1 MKQSMMNTA
10 AGVLAAVLLGSA
22 GLAYANP
29 YPVGSQQWHNFN
41 GIMQSEADRIQRER
55 NAVRQQPTYSGPT
68 AAEIRAWEQR
78 EAEVQAEIARFRA
91 TPYWMVIGRDWE
103 KSGFIWSGGYESK
116 QRAVEETLKQCRS
129 SNCGVVA
136 AFSNACGVIVYA
148 VHHPKTINDIFVGV
162 DADDRKAAEEAM
174 RACEAVHGK
183 REDRCFYSGIR
194 TRNGTAFCSGYD
206 YGIYNQK

>member
-1 MKQSMMNTA
+1 MKKTTVMNTA
-10 AGVLAAVLLGSA
+10 AGALAALLLGGTALAHGVNEGYINEEVLRGNRGAQQQPINRGPSA
-22 GLAYANP
+22 AEVDAWNRRERQ
-29 YPVGSQQWHNFN
+29 V
-41 GIMQSEADRIQRER
+41 QSE
-55 NAVRQQPTYSGPT
+55 
-68 AAEIRAWEQR
+68 
-78 EAEVQAEIARFRA
+78 IAQLRR
-91 TPYWMVIGRDWE
+91 TPYWMVIWRDWE

-136 AFSNACGVIVYA
+136 TFSNACGIIVYA

>member
-1 MKQSMMNTA
+1 MKKTTVMNTA
-10 AGVLAAVLLGSA
+10 AGALAALLLGGTALAHGVNEGYINEEVLRGNRGAQQQPINRGPSA
-22 GLAYANP
+22 AEVDAWNRRERQ
-29 YPVGSQQWHNFN
+29 V
-41 GIMQSEADRIQRER
+41 QSE
-55 NAVRQQPTYSGPT
+55 
-68 AAEIRAWEQR
+68 
-78 EAEVQAEIARFRA
+78 IAQLRR

-136 AFSNACGVIVYA
+136 TFSNACGVIVYA

>member
-1 MKQSMMNTA
+1 MNKTTVMNTA
-10 AGVLAAVLLGSA
+10 AGALAALLLGGTALAHGVNEGYINEEVLRGNRGAQQQPINRGPSA
-22 GLAYANP
+22 AEVDAWNRRERQ
-29 YPVGSQQWHNFN
+29 V
-41 GIMQSEADRIQRER
+41 QSE
-55 NAVRQQPTYSGPT
+55 
-68 AAEIRAWEQR
+68 
-78 EAEVQAEIARFRA
+78 IAQLRR

>member
-1 MKQSMMNTA
+1 MKQTTVMNTA
-10 AGVLAAVLLGSA
+10 AGALAALLLGSM
-22 GLAYANP
+22 GLAWAQNLDP
-29 YPVGSQQWHNFN
+29 HTRA
-41 GIMQSEADRIQRER
+41 GIQTDADNAARGRRRTINRGPSDAEVDAWNRRE
-55 NAVRQQPTYSGPT
+55 T
-68 AAEIRAWEQR
+68 
-78 EAEVQAEIARFRA
+78 EVQARIARFRA

>member
-1 MKQSMMNTA
+1 MKQTTVMNTA
-10 AGVLAAVLLGSA
+10 AGALAALLLGSM
-22 GLAYANP
+22 GLAWAQNLDP
-29 YPVGSQQWHNFN
+29 HTRA
-41 GIMQSEADRIQRER
+41 GIQTDTDNAARGRRRTINRGPSDAEVDAWNRRE
-55 NAVRQQPTYSGPT
+55 T
-68 AAEIRAWEQR
+68 
-78 EAEVQAEIARFRA
+78 EVQARIARFRA

>member
-1 MKQSMMNTA
+1 MKQTTVMNTA
-10 AGVLAAVLLGSA
+10 AGALAALLLGSM
-22 GLAYANP
+22 GLAWGQNIDPHTRA
-29 YPVGSQQWHNFN
+29 
-41 GIMQSEADRIQRER
+41 GIQTDADNAARGRRRTINRGPSDAEVDAWNRRE
-55 NAVRQQPTYSGPT
+55 T
-68 AAEIRAWEQR
+68 
-78 EAEVQAEIARFRA
+78 EVQARIARFRA

>member
-1 MKQSMMNTA
+1 MFFFTILPA
-10 AGVLAAVLLGSA
+10 ATLF
-22 GLAYANP
+22 P
-29 YPVGSQQWHNFN
+29 F
-41 GIMQSEADRIQRER
+41 
-55 NAVRQQPTYSGPT
+55 
-68 AAEIRAWEQR
+68 
-78 EAEVQAEIARFRA
+78 
-91 TPYWMVIGRDWE
+91 
-103 KSGFIWSGGYESK
+103 
-116 QRAVEETLKQCRS
+116 LKQERQHET
-129 SNCGVVA
+129 NNGDEYGGGRIVA
-136 AFSNACGVIVYA
+136 AFSNACGVILYA